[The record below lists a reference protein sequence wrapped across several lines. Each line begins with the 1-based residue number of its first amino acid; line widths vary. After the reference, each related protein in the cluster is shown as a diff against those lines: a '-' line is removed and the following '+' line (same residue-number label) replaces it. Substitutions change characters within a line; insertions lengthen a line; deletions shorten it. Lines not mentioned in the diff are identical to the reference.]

1 MDWDLIST
9 NLPIFLEGMWVTVQ
23 VIGMSI
29 ILSTLIGYIVA
40 VARRSRFRVL
50 RWISATYVWIFRG
63 LPLLIGLFFFYY
75 ALPQWGLELSAMQAA
90 VGAMTLNSAAFFSEI
105 IRSGLAA
112 VPRGH
117 IEAGIAT
124 GMNPVQIGR
133 RIILPETIRLMLPPY
148 INNCVIMLKESAQV
162 AMITV
167 PDLMF
172 EANRS
177 YNSTYSPMETLGLAA
192 VMYLVVS
199 SALMLV
205 QMVVERRLRGRVA
218 AS

>member
-50 RWISATYVWIFRG
+50 RWVSATYVWIFRG

-124 GMNPVQIGR
+124 GMNPVQIGL

-205 QMVVERRLRGRVA
+205 QMV
-218 AS
+218 

>member
-9 NLPIFLEGMWVTVQ
+9 NLPIFLEGMRVTVQ

-40 VARRSRFRVL
+40 VARRSRFRFL
-50 RWISATYVWIFRG
+50 RWVSATYVWIFRG

-124 GMNPVQIGR
+124 GMNPVQIGL
-133 RIILPETIRLMLPPY
+133 RIIFPETIRLMLPPY

>member
-1 MDWDLIST
+1 
-9 NLPIFLEGMWVTVQ
+9 MWVTVQ

-50 RWISATYVWIFRG
+50 RWVSATYVWIFRG

-124 GMNPVQIGR
+124 GMNPVQIGL

>member
-50 RWISATYVWIFRG
+50 RWVSATYVWIFRG

-124 GMNPVQIGR
+124 GMNPVQIGL

>member
-1 MDWDLIST
+1 MDWSLISS
-9 NLPIFLEGMWVTVQ
+9 NLPIFLDGLWVTVK
-23 VIGMSI
+23 VIGISI
-29 ILSTLIGYIVA
+29 ILSTILGYLVA
-40 VARRSRFRVL
+40 LARRSRFRVL
-50 RWISATYVWIFRG
+50 RWISAAYVWIFRG

-75 ALPQWGLELSAMQAA
+75 GLPNWGLELSAMEAA

-112 VPRGH
+112 VPPGH

-124 GMNPVQIGR
+124 GMNPLQIGF
-133 RIILPETIRLMLPPY
+133 RIILPETVRLMLPPY

-192 VMYLVVS
+192 AMYLVVS
-199 SALMLV
+199 SALMLI
-205 QMVVERRLRGRVA
+205 QLLVERRLRGRI
-218 AS
+218 STS